1 MNTEPLTT
9 EEKFLEAYKIVFDTT
24 DVVNNNFD
32 TGLSE
37 MPLDCGYQENRMPD
51 EDMPLIDACPF
62 YGRV

>member
-9 EEKFLEAYKIVFDTT
+9 EEKYLEAYKIVFDTT
-24 DVVNNNFD
+24 DPVSDNFD

-37 MPLDCGYQENRMPD
+37 TSLDCEYQENRMPD

-62 YGRV
+62 YERA